1 MTKRFGHG
9 ELHLALLALIAARP
23 MHGYELMNE
32 LARRMGRRYRPSPGS
47 IYPAVAALEADG
59 LIESRTEG
67 DRRTYAITASGS
79 AALTHRADALARLEA
94 DLGVRF
100 GEDSIDVV
108 LARFVQRARPLAG
121 PVGAQ
126 ELERVLDVAIES
138 LQPSTGR
145 RSSDE

>member
-1 MTKRFGHG
+1 MSKRFGHG

-23 MHGYELMNE
+23 MHGYEVMNE
-32 LARRMGRRYRPSPGS
+32 LARRMGRRYKPSPGS

-59 LIESRTEG
+59 LIDSHTEG
-67 DRRTYAITASGS
+67 ERRTYAITAAGKT
-79 AALTHRADALARLEA
+79 ALAHRADALARLEA

-108 LARFVQRARPLAG
+108 LARFVQRARPLADHA
-121 PVGAQ
+121 GAR

-138 LQPSTGR
+138 LTTIERKGEQ
-145 RSSDE
+145 